1 MSTHKQPW
9 TARRILREALV
20 FALLLFVVSTA
31 LNWWR
36 APKLESD
43 TLPQIQTTLIDG
55 SPFDTASLKDR
66 PLLINFWGTWCPV
79 CAQEAGNID
88 ALSKKYRI
96 LTIAVN
102 SGSNAE
108 IQDWMQQ
115 QDVGY
120 PVLNDTGGQWAAR
133 FKVSIYPITF
143 IYDSKGKLKFTETG
157 YSTTAGLLARMKL
170 AE

>member
-1 MSTHKQPW
+1 MSKNKQPW

-20 FALLLFVVSTA
+20 FALLLFVISTT

-43 TLPQIQTTLIDG
+43 ALPRIQATLIDG
-55 SPFDTASLKDR
+55 SLFDTASLRGR

-79 CAQEAGNID
+79 CSQEAGNID

-108 IQDWMQQ
+108 IQDWMRQQ
-115 QDVGY
+115 SVSY

-133 FKVSIYPITF
+133 FRVSIYPTTF